1 MSAERPQD
9 AVAGASAPVGWRA
22 GFALGLAIAVLWALA
37 GATGL
42 LVRPQW
48 VAYHALFELRGPL
61 ERPSELM
68 LVAIDEPSLEDLGR
82 WPLPRATY
90 ATLIDG
96 LMAAGA
102 TAVGIDV
109 TFVQPADDP
118 AQDAALAAALARHR
132 DRVVL
137 AANFQPA
144 IGNADIRRQ
153 LVLPRP
159 AFVRSAAIG
168 VVDLPFDADGG
179 IHSFLRVHG
188 GVDPEAP
195 SRIVA
200 YEGFDFA
207 LARRHRGQ
215 PPSWLAG
222 HDEWLIDFAGPP
234 GHVPTVPLVSLVE
247 AVRDGDQR
255 ILRGFQ
261 GKIALIG
268 ATALRLQDQ
277 YPTPYSATVLGGGAA
292 TYMPGVEIHA
302 NAIRTLLAGTP
313 IRRAPAPAEAL
324 LAVLL
329 GAAAGGACLR
339 MPPWWSFAAVA
350 AAMAAIGAAALGL
363 FTVAH
368 VWLDVVVPFGVLAS
382 AFVAGV
388 AAQYVLAE
396 THRRLY
402 RRTFERYVAKEIVD
416 MLLEKPWLAPK
427 LGGERREVTVLFSDI
442 RSFTTISERRT
453 PEEVVAFL
461 NAYLTAMAEEIRAER
476 GCIDKY
482 IGDAI
487 LALWGNVVPMTPE
500 EAARRAV
507 RTGLAMQARVAAE
520 RAGWEAQGFPRI
532 DIGIGINTGDAVVG
546 NIGSPEK
553 LEFGV
558 IGDAINVASRV
569 EGLTKEYGSL
579 LVSGRTRELLG
590 PGFACTFMAAVK
602 VKGREQ
608 PVDIYRVDGEVV
620 SGSALQDRPSAG

>member
-1 MSAERPQD
+1 MSKEA
-9 AVAGASAPVGWRA
+9 AAHSPVGWRG
-22 GFALGLAIAVLWALA
+22 GFALGLAIALLWASA
-37 GATGL
+37 SGL
-42 LVRPQW
+42 GWLVRPQW

-61 ERPSELM
+61 PRTTDLM
-68 LVAIDEPSLEDLGR
+68 LVAIDEPSLEDLST
-82 WPLPRATY
+82 WPLPRSLY
-90 ATLIDG
+90 AELIDG
-96 LMAAGA
+96 LLAAGA
-102 TAVGIDV
+102 TVVGIDV
-109 TFVQPADDP
+109 TFVQPASSP
-118 AQDAALAAALARHR
+118 IEDAALAAALARHR
-132 DRVVL
+132 ERVVL

-144 IGNADIRRQ
+144 ISNADMRRQ

-179 IHSFLRVHG
+179 IHSFQRLHG

-195 SRIVA
+195 SRLVA

-207 LARRHRGQ
+207 IARRHRNL
-215 PPSWLAG
+215 PPSWLEG
-222 HDEWLIDFAGPP
+222 QEEWLIDFAGPP

-247 AVRDGDQR
+247 AVREGDQR
-255 ILRGFQ
+255 ILRGFR

-302 NAIRTLLAGTP
+302 QAIRTLLAGTP
-313 IRRAPAPAEAL
+313 IRRAPGPAEAL
-324 LAVLL
+324 LALGL
-329 GAAAGGACLR
+329 GALAGAACLR
-339 MPPWWSFAAVA
+339 LPPWWSLAAVL
-350 AAMAAIGAAALGL
+350 AAMACVVALSLGL
-363 FTVAH
+363 FVGAH
-368 VWLDVVVPFGVLAS
+368 VWLDVVAPLGVLAS

-388 AAQYVLAE
+388 GAQYVLAE

-416 MLLEKPWLAPK
+416 MLLAKPWLAPK

-442 RSFTTISERRT
+442 RSFTTISEQRT

-461 NAYLTAMAEEIRAER
+461 NAYLTAMAEEIRRER

-487 LALWGNVVPMTPE
+487 LALWGNVVPMTQE

-507 RTGLAMQARVAAE
+507 RTGLAMHARVASE

-558 IGDAINVASRV
+558 IGDAINVASRI
-569 EGLTKEYGSL
+569 EGLTKEYGGL

-590 PGFACTFMAAVK
+590 DAFACTFLASVT
-602 VKGREQ
+602 VKGRAQ

-620 SGSALQDRPSAG
+620 CMASRQDHPSVG

>member
-1 MSAERPQD
+1 MSTARRP
-9 AVAGASAPVGWRA
+9 AASSPVGWRA
-22 GFALGLAIAVLWALA
+22 GVALGLCIALLWAAASAL
-37 GATGL
+37 GL

-48 VAYHALFELRGPL
+48 VGYHALFEARGPL
-61 ERPSELM
+61 PRPPELM
-68 LVAIDEPSLEDLGR
+68 LVAIDEPSLEDLGA
-82 WPLPRATY
+82 WPLPRAFY
-90 ATLIDG
+90 GEIVDG
-96 LMAAGA
+96 LFAAGA
-102 TAVGIDV
+102 SVVGVDV
-109 TFVQPADDP
+109 TFVQPAPRP
-118 AQDAALAAALARHR
+118 ADDAAMAAALARHR

-144 IGNADIRRQ
+144 IGNADMRRQ

-159 AFVRSAAIG
+159 EFVRSAALG

-179 IHSFLRVHG
+179 IHSFQRQHG
-188 GVDPEAP
+188 GVDPEQP
-195 SRIVA
+195 SRLVA

-207 LARRHRGQ
+207 LARRHLGQ
-215 PPSWLAG
+215 PPSWLEG
-222 HDEWLIDFAGPP
+222 QDEWLIDFAGPP
-234 GHVPTVPLVSLVE
+234 GHTPTVPLISLAE
-247 AVRDGDQR
+247 AIRDRDER
-255 ILRGFQ
+255 ILRGFR
-261 GKIALIG
+261 GKIVLIG

-302 NAIRTLLAGTP
+302 NAVRTLLAGTP
-313 IRRAPAPAEAL
+313 IRRAPAPLELGLL
-324 LAVLL
+324 LAL
-329 GAAAGGACLR
+329 GALAGGAFVRL
-339 MPPWWSFAAVA
+339 PPWWSGAALLGVVA
-350 AAMAAIGAAALGL
+350 ALTALAAGL
-363 FTVAH
+363 FVGAQ
-368 VWLDVVVPFGVLAS
+368 VWLDLVAPIGLLVS
-382 AFVAGV
+382 CFVAGV
-388 AAQYVLAE
+388 GFQYVRAE

-442 RSFTTISERRT
+442 RSFTTISEQRT

-461 NAYLTAMAEEIRAER
+461 NAYLTAMAEVIRAER

-507 RTGLAMQARVAAE
+507 RTGLGMLARVAAE
-520 RAGWEAQGFPRI
+520 RAGWEAQGYPRI
-532 DIGIGINTGDAVVG
+532 DIGIGINTGEAVVG

-569 EGLTKEYGSL
+569 EGLTKEYGTL
-579 LVSGRTRELLG
+579 LISGRTRALIGE
-590 PGFACTFMAAVK
+590 GFDCVFMASVK

-608 PVDIYRVDGEVV
+608 PVEIYRVDGER
-620 SGSALQDRPSAG
+620 GLQDRPSGG

>member
-1 MSAERPQD
+1 
-9 AVAGASAPVGWRA
+9 
-22 GFALGLAIAVLWALA
+22 LGLVLGALWAIAGGL
-37 GATGL
+37 GL

-48 VAYHALFELRGPL
+48 VGYHALFEARGELP
-61 ERPSELM
+61 RPAEIM
-68 LVAIDEPSLEDLGR
+68 LVAIDEPSLEDLR
-82 WPLPRATY
+82 AWPLPRAFY
-90 ATLIDG
+90 GKIVEG
-96 LMAAGA
+96 LLVAGA
-102 TAVGIDV
+102 TVVGIDV
-109 TFVQPADDP
+109 TFVQPAPRP
-118 AQDAALAAALARHR
+118 ADDAAFAAALARHPG
-132 DRVVL
+132 RVVL

-144 IGNADIRRQ
+144 IGHGDVRRQ

-159 AFVRSAAIG
+159 ELVRSAAVG

-179 IHSFLRVHG
+179 IHSFLRTHL

-195 SRIVA
+195 SRTRA

-207 LARRHRGQ
+207 LARRHLGK
-215 PPSWLAG
+215 PPGWLAG
-222 HDEWLIDFAGPP
+222 QAEWLIDFAGPP
-234 GHVPTVPLVSLVE
+234 GHVPSVPLVSLAE
-247 AVRDGDQR
+247 AIDAHDER
-255 ILRGFQ
+255 ILKGFRG
-261 GKIALIG
+261 KAVLIG

-302 NAIRTLLAGTP
+302 NAVRTLLAGTP
-313 IRRAPAPAEAL
+313 IRRAPAPLEAL
-324 LAVLL
+324 LVVGLAV
-329 GAAAGGACLR
+329 AAGGACVR
-339 MPPWWSFAAVA
+339 MPPWWSALATLGAAAAVA
-350 AAMAAIGAAALGL
+350 LLGYGL
-363 FTVAH
+363 FVGAH
-368 VWLDVVVPFGVLAS
+368 VWLDAVVPLGALAT
-382 AFVAGV
+382 AFVVGV

-416 MLLEKPWLAPK
+416 QLLENPWMAPK

-442 RSFTTISERRT
+442 RSFTTISEQRT

-461 NAYLTAMAEEIRAER
+461 NAYLTAMAEVIRGEK

-507 RTGLAMQARVAAE
+507 RAALGMLARLEAE
-520 RAGWEAQGFPRI
+520 RAGWEARGFPRI
-532 DIGIGINTGDAVVG
+532 DIGVGINTGEAVVG

-558 IGDAINVASRV
+558 IGDAINVASRI
-569 EGLTKEYGSL
+569 EGLTKEYGTL

-590 PGFACTFMAAVK
+590 PGFACTFMANVK
-602 VKGREQ
+602 VKGRAQ
-608 PVDIYRVDGEVV
+608 AVDIYRVDGEIV
-620 SGSALQDRPSAG
+620 SGPTMQERPPAG

>member
-1 MSAERPQD
+1 MSAD
-9 AVAGASAPVGWRA
+9 AQPNPFASSSSPVGWRA
-22 GFALGLAIAVLWALA
+22 GIALGVLIAFVWA
-37 GATGL
+37 GASALGL

-48 VAYHALFELRGPL
+48 VGYHALFEARGPL
-61 ERPSELM
+61 AQPAEIM
-68 LVAIDEPSLEDLGR
+68 LVAIDEPSLEDLGK
-82 WPLPRATY
+82 WPLPRAFY
-90 ATLIDG
+90 GDIVDG
-96 LMAAGA
+96 LFAAGA
-102 TAVGIDV
+102 SVVGIDV
-109 TFVQPADDP
+109 TFVQPAP
-118 AQDAALAAALARHR
+118 APADDAALAAALGRHR

-144 IGNADIRRQ
+144 IGNADMRRQ

-159 AFVRSAAIG
+159 EYVSHAAVG

-179 IHSFLRVHG
+179 IHSFLRIHG
-188 GVDPEAP
+188 GVDPERP

-222 HDEWLIDFAGPP
+222 QDEWLIDFAGPP
-234 GHVPTVPLVSLVE
+234 GHVPTVPLVSLSE
-247 AVRDGDQR
+247 AIRDGDER
-255 ILRGFQ
+255 ILRGFR
-261 GKIALIG
+261 GKIVLIG

-302 NAIRTLLAGTP
+302 NAVRTLLAGTP
-313 IRRAPAPAEAL
+313 IRRAPQTLELGLVVA
-324 LAVLL
+324 L
-329 GAAAGGACLR
+329 GALAGGAFVRLA
-339 MPPWWSFAAVA
+339 PWWSLVAMLGGVA
-350 AAMAAIGAAALGL
+350 ALTALAVGL
-363 FTVAH
+363 FVGAH
-368 VWLDVVVPFGVLAS
+368 VWLDVVAPIGMLVTS
-382 AFVAGV
+382 FVAGV
-388 AAQYVLAE
+388 GVQYVLAE

-427 LGGERREVTVLFSDI
+427 LGGELREVTVLFSDI
-442 RSFTTISERRT
+442 RSFTTISEGRR

-461 NAYLTAMAEEIRAER
+461 NAYLTAMAEVIRAER

-487 LALWGNVVPMTPE
+487 MAVWGNVVPMTPE

-590 PGFACTFMAAVK
+590 DGFVCAFMASVK

-608 PVDIYRVDGEVV
+608 PVDIYRVDGEVRM
-620 SGSALQDRPSAG
+620 QDRPSVG